1 MINIAICDD
10 EKSIVELVKRYIDSV
25 TKELGKI
32 VCVTPYIDW
41 KSLEYDLS
49 ERELFDIIFMDI
61 EYGDINGIEL
71 VKSIKQTHPTTNIIF
86 ITGHHEY
93 VFEVFEVRPFG
104 FIRKPIEYQE
114 FKNVLIRVLDESQ
127 NVSMFEYTNNRTVYK
142 VSLKSVVW
150 FNSDGRKIHIKT
162 IDDEREFYGKLDDVE
177 NQVNAK
183 RDSFMR
189 VSQSYL
195 INTEYISGVAC
206 DKVVIMLKNQ
216 KVELK
221 VARGYKN
228 YIMDK
233 YMNDWEEM

>member
-1 MINIAICDD
+1 
-10 EKSIVELVKRYIDSV
+10 
-25 TKELGKI
+25 
-32 VCVTPYIDW
+32 
-41 KSLEYDLS
+41 
-49 ERELFDIIFMDI
+49 
-61 EYGDINGIEL
+61 
-71 VKSIKQTHPTTNIIF
+71 
-86 ITGHHEY
+86 
-93 VFEVFEVRPFG
+93 
-104 FIRKPIEYQE
+104 
-114 FKNVLIRVLDESQ
+114 
-127 NVSMFEYTNNRTVYK
+127 MFEYTNNRTVYK
-142 VSLKSVVW
+142 VPLKSVVW

-221 VARGYKN
+221 VACGYKN

-233 YMNDWEEM
+233 YINDWEEM